1 MESVLKIDLLIIL
14 IFVINA
20 LVTEEKLYELISMKE
35 FLGYTMLGIVLNIVI
50 SFTIN
55 LLPPNITSD
64 YDIMMKQDR
73 AESLYLIFFT
83 SFILQLIAPLF
94 YFHILLDRKRLYD
107 RYIINHF

>member
-1 MESVLKIDLLIIL
+1 
-14 IFVINA
+14 
-20 LVTEEKLYELISMKE
+20 MKE

-73 AESLYLIFFT
+73 AESLYLIFFYMCNCGT
-83 SFILQLIAPLF
+83 NGRRNNIPPL
-94 YFHILLDRKRLYD
+94 YL
-107 RYIINHF
+107 